1 MDVTKHPM
9 AIDHVPAFITAP
21 GQTDVL
27 FNFVIVFL
35 ICMIFAVG
43 TLYLRLHALP
53 EQMAHRTNKVQLQVV
68 AVLALIALFTH
79 NQLFWIAALL
89 LAMIELPNFIAPVS
103 SMARSLNKI
112 ARSTQSFQAHA
123 ATHTPQEATAAGN
136 AMAQGVMQQEP
147 VKKAETAVD
156 AETKNAG
163 AAQNTDQNGEKQ

>member
-1 MDVTKHPM
+1 MDVSKHPI

-21 GQTDVL
+21 GQTDIL

-89 LAMIELPNFIAPVS
+89 LAMIELPNFITPVT
-103 SMARSLNKI
+103 SMAKSLNRI
-112 ARSTQSFQAHA
+112 ARSTYVSQNYPPVSAPA
-123 ATHTPQEATAAGN
+123 AQQPAPVAEAAAK
-136 AMAQGVMQQEP
+136 P
-147 VKKAETAVD
+147 AETVQPQ
-156 AETKNAG
+156 
-163 AAQNTDQNGEKQ
+163 AAQDGHSSHNPDQSGEKQ

>member
-1 MDVTKHPM
+1 MDVSKHPI

-21 GQTDVL
+21 GQTDIL

-89 LAMIELPNFIAPVS
+89 LAMIELPNFITPVT
-103 SMARSLNKI
+103 SMAKSLNRI
-112 ARSTQSFQAHA
+112 ARSTYVPQNYPPASAPAAQQPAPVAEAAAKPVETVQPQA
-123 ATHTPQEATAAGN
+123 
-136 AMAQGVMQQEP
+136 AQGGHSSHNP
-147 VKKAETAVD
+147 
-156 AETKNAG
+156 
-163 AAQNTDQNGEKQ
+163 DQNGEKQ

>member
-1 MDVTKHPM
+1 MDVSKHPI

-21 GQTDVL
+21 GQTDIL

-89 LAMIELPNFIAPVS
+89 LAMIELPNFITPVT
-103 SMARSLNKI
+103 SMAKSLNRI
-112 ARSTQSFQAHA
+112 ARSTYV
-123 ATHTPQEATAAGN
+123 PQNYPPASA
-136 AMAQGVMQQEP
+136 P
-147 VKKAETAVD
+147 
-156 AETKNAG
+156 
-163 AAQNTDQNGEKQ
+163 AAQQPAPVAEAAVKPVETVQPQAAQDGHSSHNPDQSGEKQ

>member
-1 MDVTKHPM
+1 MDVSKHPI

-21 GQTDVL
+21 GQTDIL

-89 LAMIELPNFIAPVS
+89 LAMIELPNFITPVT
-103 SMARSLNKI
+103 SMAKSLNRI
-112 ARSTQSFQAHA
+112 ARSTYVPQNYPPASAPAAQQSASPMPA
-123 ATHTPQEATAAGN
+123 
-136 AMAQGVMQQEP
+136 P
-147 VKKAETAVD
+147 VAETVAKPAETAQPQ
-156 AETKNAG
+156 
-163 AAQNTDQNGEKQ
+163 AAQDGNSSHNPDPSGEKQ

>member
-1 MDVTKHPM
+1 MDVSKHPI

-21 GQTDVL
+21 GQTDIL

-89 LAMIELPNFIAPVS
+89 LAMIELPNFITPVT
-103 SMARSLNKI
+103 SMAKSLNRI
-112 ARSTQSFQAHA
+112 ARSTYV
-123 ATHTPQEATAAGN
+123 PQN
-136 AMAQGVMQQEP
+136 YPP
-147 VKKAETAVD
+147 VSAP
-156 AETKNAG
+156 
-163 AAQNTDQNGEKQ
+163 AAQQPAPVAEAAAKPAEAVQPQAVQDGHSSQNPDQNGEKQ

>member
-1 MDVTKHPM
+1 MDVVKHPM

-35 ICMIFAVG
+35 ICIIFAVG

-53 EQMAHRTNKVQLQVV
+53 EQMAHSTNKVQLQVV

-89 LAMIELPNFIAPVS
+89 LAMIELPNFITPIT
-103 SMARSLNKI
+103 SMAKSLNRI
-112 ARSTQSFQAHA
+112 ARSTYVPQAYP
-123 ATHTPQEATAAGN
+123 ATTTAAS
-136 AMAQGVMQQEP
+136 AIVQPVPAQKVSTKPE
-147 VKKAETAVD
+147 ETAQPD
-156 AETKNAG
+156 AIKESSSPHNP
-163 AAQNTDQNGEKQ
+163 DQNGEK

>member
-1 MDVTKHPM
+1 MDVSKHPI

-21 GQTDVL
+21 GQTDIL

-89 LAMIELPNFIAPVS
+89 LAMIELPNFITPVT
-103 SMARSLNKI
+103 SMAKSLNRI
-112 ARSTQSFQAHA
+112 ARSTYVPQNYPPASAPDAQQPASPMSAPVAEA
-123 ATHTPQEATAAGN
+123 AAKP
-136 AMAQGVMQQEP
+136 
-147 VKKAETAVD
+147 AETVQPQV
-156 AETKNAG
+156 
-163 AAQNTDQNGEKQ
+163 AQHGHSTHNPDQNGEKQ

>member
-1 MDVTKHPM
+1 MDVSKHPI

-21 GQTDVL
+21 GQTDIL

-89 LAMIELPNFIAPVS
+89 LAMIELPNFITPVT
-103 SMARSLNKI
+103 SMAKSLNRI
-112 ARSTQSFQAHA
+112 ARSTYVPQNYPPASAPA
-123 ATHTPQEATAAGN
+123 AQQPAPVAEAAAK
-136 AMAQGVMQQEP
+136 P
-147 VKKAETAVD
+147 AETVQPQ
-156 AETKNAG
+156 
-163 AAQNTDQNGEKQ
+163 AAQDGHSSHNPDQNGEKQ

>member
-1 MDVTKHPM
+1 MDVSKHPI

-21 GQTDVL
+21 GQTDIL

-89 LAMIELPNFIAPVS
+89 LAMIELPNFITPVT
-103 SMARSLNKI
+103 SMAKSLNRI
-112 ARSTQSFQAHA
+112 ARSTYVPQNYPPASAPA
-123 ATHTPQEATAAGN
+123 A
-136 AMAQGVMQQEP
+136 QQPAP
-147 VKKAETAVD
+147 VAETVAKPAETAQPQ
-156 AETKNAG
+156 
-163 AAQNTDQNGEKQ
+163 AAQDGHSSHNPDQNGEKQ

>member
-1 MDVTKHPM
+1 MDVSKHPI

-21 GQTDVL
+21 GQTDIL

-89 LAMIELPNFIAPVS
+89 LAMIELPNFITPVT
-103 SMARSLNKI
+103 SMAKSLNRI
-112 ARSTQSFQAHA
+112 ARSTYVPQNYPSASAPVAQQPASPMPAPVAEA
-123 ATHTPQEATAAGN
+123 AAKP
-136 AMAQGVMQQEP
+136 
-147 VKKAETAVD
+147 AETVQPQ
-156 AETKNAG
+156 
-163 AAQNTDQNGEKQ
+163 AAQDGHSSHNPDQNGEKQ

>member
-1 MDVTKHPM
+1 MDVSKHPI

-21 GQTDVL
+21 GQTDIL

-89 LAMIELPNFIAPVS
+89 LAMIELPNFITPVT
-103 SMARSLNKI
+103 SMAKSLNRI
-112 ARSTQSFQAHA
+112 ARSTYV
-123 ATHTPQEATAAGN
+123 PQNYPPASA
-136 AMAQGVMQQEP
+136 P
-147 VKKAETAVD
+147 
-156 AETKNAG
+156 
-163 AAQNTDQNGEKQ
+163 AAQQPAPVAEAAAKPVETVQPQAVQDGHSSHNLDQSGEKQ

>member
-1 MDVTKHPM
+1 MDVSKHPI

-21 GQTDVL
+21 GQTDIL

-89 LAMIELPNFIAPVS
+89 LAMIELPNFITPVT
-103 SMARSLNKI
+103 SMAKSLNRI
-112 ARSTQSFQAHA
+112 ARSTYV
-123 ATHTPQEATAAGN
+123 PQNYPPASA
-136 AMAQGVMQQEP
+136 P
-147 VKKAETAVD
+147 
-156 AETKNAG
+156 
-163 AAQNTDQNGEKQ
+163 AAQQPAPVAEAAAKPVETVQPQAAQDGHSSHNPDQNGEKQ

>member
-1 MDVTKHPM
+1 MDVSKHPI

-21 GQTDVL
+21 GQTDIL

-89 LAMIELPNFIAPVS
+89 LAMIELPNFITPVT
-103 SMARSLNKI
+103 SMAKSLNRI
-112 ARSTQSFQAHA
+112 ARSTYVPQNYPPASVPA
-123 ATHTPQEATAAGN
+123 AQQPAPVAEAA
-136 AMAQGVMQQEP
+136 
-147 VKKAETAVD
+147 VKPAETVQPQ
-156 AETKNAG
+156 
-163 AAQNTDQNGEKQ
+163 AAQDGHSSHNLDQSGEKQ

>member
-1 MDVTKHPM
+1 MDVSKHPI

-21 GQTDVL
+21 GQTDIL

-89 LAMIELPNFIAPVS
+89 LAMIELPNFITPVT
-103 SMARSLNKI
+103 SMAKSLNRI
-112 ARSTQSFQAHA
+112 ARSTYVPQNYPPASVPA
-123 ATHTPQEATAAGN
+123 AQQPAPVAEAAAKP
-136 AMAQGVMQQEP
+136 VEP
-147 VKKAETAVD
+147 VQPQ
-156 AETKNAG
+156 
-163 AAQNTDQNGEKQ
+163 AAQDGHSSHNPDQNGEKQ

>member
-1 MDVTKHPM
+1 MDVSKHPI

-21 GQTDVL
+21 GQTDIL

-89 LAMIELPNFIAPVS
+89 LAMIELPNFITPVT
-103 SMARSLNKI
+103 SMAKSLNRI
-112 ARSTQSFQAHA
+112 ARSTYV
-123 ATHTPQEATAAGN
+123 PQNYPPASA
-136 AMAQGVMQQEP
+136 P
-147 VKKAETAVD
+147 
-156 AETKNAG
+156 
-163 AAQNTDQNGEKQ
+163 AAQQPAPVAEAAVKPVETVQPQAAQDGHSSHNPDQNGEKQ

>member
-1 MDVTKHPM
+1 MDVSKHPI

-21 GQTDVL
+21 GQTDIL

-89 LAMIELPNFIAPVS
+89 LAMIELPNFITPVT
-103 SMARSLNKI
+103 SMAKSLNRI
-112 ARSTQSFQAHA
+112 ARSTYVPQNYPPASSSA
-123 ATHTPQEATAAGN
+123 AQQPAPVAEAAAKP
-136 AMAQGVMQQEP
+136 AEP
-147 VKKAETAVD
+147 VQPQAVQD
-156 AETKNAG
+156 GHSTHNP
-163 AAQNTDQNGEKQ
+163 DQNGEKQ

>member
-1 MDVTKHPM
+1 MDVSKHPI

-21 GQTDVL
+21 GQTDIL

-89 LAMIELPNFIAPVS
+89 LAMIELPNFITPVT
-103 SMARSLNKI
+103 SMAKSLNRI
-112 ARSTQSFQAHA
+112 ARSTYVPHNYPPASAPA
-123 ATHTPQEATAAGN
+123 AQQPAPVAEAAAK
-136 AMAQGVMQQEP
+136 P
-147 VKKAETAVD
+147 AETVQPQ
-156 AETKNAG
+156 
-163 AAQNTDQNGEKQ
+163 AAQDGYSSHNPDQSGEKQ